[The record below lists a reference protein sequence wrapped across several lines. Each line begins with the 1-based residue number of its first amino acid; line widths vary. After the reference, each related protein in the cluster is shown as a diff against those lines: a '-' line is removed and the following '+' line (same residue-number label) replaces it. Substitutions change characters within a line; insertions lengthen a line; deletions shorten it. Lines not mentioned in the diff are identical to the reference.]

1 MNNWTARLRKNTLE
15 EFTPEDLL
23 PDTQPA
29 YVASWIYVFGV
40 LTIASFL
47 MLLITKFMGKNLRNY
62 ILRYILVLFGYDYS
76 VVIKNRFHN
85 NRKDRI
91 NLIDL
96 IGLTYN

>member
-1 MNNWTARLRKNTLE
+1 
-15 EFTPEDLL
+15 
-23 PDTQPA
+23 
-29 YVASWIYVFGV
+29 
-40 LTIASFL
+40 
-47 MLLITKFMGKNLRNY
+47 MGKKLKNY

-96 IGLTYN
+96 IVNIQTDGKLIEVVSDCKNATCVCCKDKGIVKHHVQIGHYISK